1 LQTLLKSLQEAEVGL
16 QYIKDK
22 TSFWNKHRD
31 KELNPRQVK
40 SIKQNSWFRFKN
52 FEGGLTKKKY
62 LAITKDSTTTVNN
75 DLKQLLKLG
84 WIKRTSRTIGRG
96 TSYFVWIDF

>member
-40 SIKQNSWFRFKN
+40 SIKQNS
-52 FEGGLTKKKY
+52 
-62 LAITKDSTTTVNN
+62 
-75 DLKQLLKLG
+75 
-84 WIKRTSRTIGRG
+84 
-96 TSYFVWIDF
+96 